1 MVLSLLNTLFIAIP
15 PVALLTVPLSV
26 TGLMQAVIKTEL
38 VVLLQPVE
46 VCVNVNV
53 TEPGATPVTT
63 PPFVTVA
70 KLLLLLTHVPPVVGD
85 KVIVDPTQTD
95 DAPLTIG
102 KAFTVTGFV
111 VALQPV
117 EVWVN
122 VNVTEPGATPDT
134 TPPFVTVAKLLLLLT
149 HVPPVVG
156 KTFIIE
162 PIQIVDI
169 GIWIV
174 GV

>member
-1 MVLSLLNTLFIAIP
+1 MP
-15 PVALLTVPLSV
+15 PVVGDKVIVDPTQTDDAPLTIGKAFTV
-26 TGLMQAVIKTEL
+26 TAF
-38 VVLLQPVE
+38 VVALQPVE

-95 DAPLTIG
+95 D
-102 KAFTVTGFV
+102 
-111 VALQPV
+111 
-117 EVWVN
+117 
-122 VNVTEPGATPDT
+122 
-134 TPPFVTVAKLLLLLT
+134 
-149 HVPPVVG
+149 
-156 KTFIIE
+156 
-162 PIQIVDI
+162 I

-174 GV
+174 GVWYIVKFKVAVLSHPWAFVNWTA